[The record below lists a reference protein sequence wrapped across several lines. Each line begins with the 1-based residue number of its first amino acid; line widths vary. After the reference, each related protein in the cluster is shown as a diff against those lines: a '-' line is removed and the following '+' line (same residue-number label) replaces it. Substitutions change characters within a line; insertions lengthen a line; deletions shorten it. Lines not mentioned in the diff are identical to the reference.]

1 MMFVSPGVHPK
12 AFTKSVLRGGGVVV
26 VVVVV
31 LLLLKPILYMF
42 NSSE

>member
-12 AFTKSVLRGGGVVV
+12 AFTKSVLRGGVV